1 MKKLKVKIKNFIQL
15 VKLFIR
21 LSKDNRSLNNCV
33 FLEMVD
39 NLFQQINNT
48 YIEKSP
54 FISKLIMNIKD
65 EDNKDK
71 EICRISFWTTVSDS
85 DSQKDDP
92 LYKIDQLIIEREGLK
107 VENAYLKQML
117 NSKYGR

>member
-1 MKKLKVKIKNFIQL
+1 MKKLKIKIKNFIQL

-48 YIEKSP
+48 CIEKSP

-65 EDNKDK
+65 KDNKDK

-92 LYKIDQLIIEREGLK
+92 LYKIDQLIAEREGLK
-107 VENAYLKQML
+107 IENAYLKQML
-117 NSKYGR
+117 NSKYGG